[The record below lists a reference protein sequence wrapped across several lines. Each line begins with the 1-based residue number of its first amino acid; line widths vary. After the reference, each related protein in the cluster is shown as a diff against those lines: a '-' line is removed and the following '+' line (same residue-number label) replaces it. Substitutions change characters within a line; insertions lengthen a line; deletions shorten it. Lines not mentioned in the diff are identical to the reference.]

1 MLAAFDP
8 KEPTQPAAPLL
19 NGYRTDTVVALNW
32 PEPDGNGS
40 AVTGYNIYRKID
52 GAREKKIVSGT
63 KQRQLID
70 PATVGHTYS
79 YRVTAL
85 NKYGEGISS
94 NVFVPAV
101 GENAPHPELSC
112 SLPGQV
118 YYDRVGEGAAY
129 PNNDI
134 ASFSIAE
141 PANMPGKIV
150 FVINNASPNLT
161 SLAQSEY
168 YVFFDPPR
176 GGVSY
181 RLNLQTRNVEFYKN
195 GQFVSDCG
203 TEMSDECRDWQP
215 VVPLD
220 STSGVQPDGSVWL
233 VIDKA
238 QLAIQNGDVLLGVAV
253 REDTAQNPS
262 GVLASDYAGGRQNYL
277 VVGNDF
283 CSRPAPTPTPKPR
296 GK

>member
-1 MLAAFDP
+1 
-8 KEPTQPAAPLL
+8 
-19 NGYRTDTVVALNW
+19 
-32 PEPDGNGS
+32 
-40 AVTGYNIYRKID
+40 
-52 GAREKKIVSGT
+52 
-63 KQRQLID
+63 
-70 PATVGHTYS
+70 
-79 YRVTAL
+79 VTAL
-85 NKYGEGISS
+85 NKYGEGVSS
-94 NVFVPAV
+94 NVFTPAV
-101 GENAPHPELSC
+101 GQNAPHPEFSC
-112 SLPGQV
+112 ALPGQV

-150 FVINNASPNLT
+150 FVINNVRPDLT

-181 RLNLQTRNVEFYKN
+181 RLNLKSGNVEFYKN
-195 GQFVSDCG
+195 GQFVTDCG
-203 TEMSDECRDWQP
+203 APPISECRDWQP
-215 VVPLD
+215 VMPLD
-220 STSGVQPDGSVWL
+220 PGSGVQPDGSVWL

-238 QLAIQNGDVLLGVAV
+238 KLAIKNGDVLLGIAV

-277 VVGNDF
+277 VVGNDY
-283 CSRPAPTPTPKPR
+283 CSRPR
-296 GK
+296 